1 MSIGISSRKVEET
14 IAKLKALT
22 LLKRIGHAKEGYWQ
36 VTESLRESTHAN
48 SFSILHFPGVL
59 MQVERQFIEVK
70 QRQVVIEL
78 PASFINHRV
87 EVIAL
92 TVDEDEPELL
102 KRRRPHPEIAGKGRT
117 LGDLISPVVDDADW
131 ECLK

>member
-1 MSIGISSRKVEET
+1 
-14 IAKLKALT
+14 
-22 LLKRIGHAKEGYWQ
+22 
-36 VTESLRESTHAN
+36 
-48 SFSILHFPGVL
+48 